1 MNSIREEKIKRDIK
15 NTMEQTANTI
25 AFAAAETVS
34 VIAFIV
40 VVGYLDGTWKDW
52 IILMAT
58 ASGIAL
64 RYLEKK
70 TGWFQ
75 KCAKYF
81 YLSISFWCTCVLI
94 FTNDGKYAAVSQV
107 YFMFLT
113 VSIAYCDIKM
123 VIYCAAITVVST
135 IGGLIFFPEA
145 MLKVDEFSIWIYI
158 LIVFVLAAVLAAI
171 IANRMRLLIEKT
183 RQMKAYE
190 DELVYL
196 EQLQKK
202 EEKHSEFI
210 HNISH
215 YFIAIGE
222 LARIENCEEI
232 VELIQELNGKVLQN
246 EGIIYTSHKV
256 LNAILSEK
264 SGEAAEQQTELEVY
278 VEPVPS
284 LDGITDGDLVSMVG
298 NLLDN
303 ALEAAGKCEGEKR
316 KISLRIFMEKEGRV
330 CVMKLVNYFVTPP
343 IMKKSAFISTKK
355 NREMH
360 GIGIKSVEKTAKK
373 YGGYLQCLVEGD
385 KFSSILILPVKS

>member
-1 MNSIREEKIKRDIK
+1 MSNTREEKINPNIIK
-15 NTMEQTANTI
+15 TLEETANTI
-25 AFAAAETVS
+25 AFAAAEIIS

-40 VVGYLDGTWKDW
+40 VVGFLDGTLKDW
-52 IILMAT
+52 IILFST
-58 ASGIAL
+58 ASGIVMRL
-64 RYLEKK
+64 LEKK
-70 TGWFQ
+70 TNWF
-75 KCAKYF
+75 KKYAKYL
-81 YLSISFWCTCVLI
+81 YLSISFWCTCILI
-94 FTNDGKYAAVSQV
+94 ITNDGKYAGVSQV

-123 VIYCAAITVVST
+123 VLYCSAITVVST
-135 IGGLIFFPEA
+135 VGGLIFFPEA
-145 MLKVDEFSIWIYI
+145 MLKVDDFSIWIFI
-158 LIVFVLAAVLAAI
+158 LIVFIIATALAAV
-171 IANRMRLLIEKT
+171 IAKRMKLLIEKT

-215 YFIAIGE
+215 YFVAIGE
-222 LARIENCEEI
+222 LARIENCEQI

-246 EGIIYTSHKV
+246 ERIIYTSHKV

-264 SGEAAEQQTELEVY
+264 SGEALEQQIDLEIY
-278 VEPVPS
+278 VEPIPG

-316 KISLRIFMEKEGRV
+316 KIRLKIFMEKEGRV

-343 IMKKSAFISTKK
+343 IMKKSSFISTKK
-355 NREMH
+355 NQEKH
-360 GIGIKSVEKTAKK
+360 GIGIKSVEKTAEK
-373 YGGYLQCLVEGD
+373 YGGYLQCLFEED
-385 KFSSILILPVKS
+385 KFTSILILPVKK